1 MIVRGEPWRDR
12 MQRRAPQEIAR
23 YGVVVVLAA
32 LAVASLLVP
41 LHLDGLRLAIGVTMV
56 VILAAVL
63 ITAPAEM
70 RRRGELERANQRLR
84 DEIAERARVEAE
96 LRRKEEFLS
105 EVQRLSRTASWVAPI
120 PRDPK
125 PVAGENFRY
134 VGLGQS
140 NLSWTWD
147 IVHPDDRERVKKII
161 TAAIDERIGYELD
174 HRIVDPAGSIR
185 ILHVR
190 GQPVVDASG
199 TVTEYI
205 GTSTDVTKR
214 RAAEAELRKSE
225 QRYRNIFEFAGVAIV
240 EQDFTGVMAVLDDIS
255 ARESDVPRY
264 LDEHPEVAS
273 KTLELVRVTDANQA
287 AARLFA
293 AGSPSEFLNAVSALT
308 TPEIAAAWRIQLRA
322 IAEGKRIVETEVSLT
337 NLRSE
342 KVSALVT
349 IVLPAQLSGYESV
362 LVTVVDLTER
372 KRAEQALRE
381 SEAHYRALIEL
392 SPQMVWTTTAEG
404 SVISENQWWYE
415 YTGVRDPAA
424 QGFEPIHPEHRRRMR
439 KSWRE
444 TLASGREWIEE
455 APLRRADGQYR
466 WHLLRGRPERDADG
480 QIVRW
485 VGVAIDIHDRRE
497 AEVALRE
504 SEERYRA
511 LIEVSP
517 QVIWMAGADGSNM
530 YFNQWWYDYT
540 GLTQAESEGFAW
552 GEVVHPEY
560 RDRIIDSWRRH
571 MESGNE
577 WTMEGPL
584 RRAADGQYRW
594 HLARGLPIRDAD
606 GRIVR
611 WIGVVFDIHDRREAE
626 ESLRRSEAW
635 LSEGQRLS
643 RTGSWAMNVET
654 GQVVYASKEF
664 LRIIGFDEGDGI
676 PSTEVVLG
684 RVHPDDR
691 PGAIE
696 DLERGLVAKTDYA
709 AERRLTLP
717 DGTIRHIHYVVHP
730 ASDAAGNVVELIGTV
745 MDVTERKRSEEALR
759 QTQAALTH
767 VTRVATVGEVSA
779 SIAHE
784 LNQPLGA
791 IANNANA
798 SLGLLSSA
806 KVDLDEVRGALADI
820 VGDAERASAIIERV
834 RALARRSVPERVP
847 VQLADLVREVV
858 TLTGAE
864 SVTRRVAI
872 RIDVADDLPRVLG
885 DRVELQQVLLN
896 LVVNGMDAMSGVEPS
911 DRRLEIR
918 GVPDQ
923 LDRHPAVRISVEDRG
938 VGLRSEHA
946 DQLFEPFY
954 TTKAHGMGL
963 GLAISRSIIEA
974 HGGRLWAEVN
984 PGPGA
989 TFSFALPA
997 AAAA

>member
-1 MIVRGEPWRDR
+1 
-12 MQRRAPQEIAR
+12 MQRGAPQEIAR

-41 LHLDGLRLAIGVTMV
+41 FHLEGLRLAIGVAMV

-70 RRRGELERANQRLR
+70 RRRGKLERANRQLR
-84 DEIAERARVEAE
+84 EEIAERTRVEAE

-147 IVHPDDRERVKKII
+147 IVHPDDRERVEKVVA
-161 TAAIDERIGYELD
+161 AAIDEGIGYELD
-174 HRIVDPAGSIR
+174 HRVVYPDGSIG

-225 QRYRNIFEFAGVAIV
+225 QRHRNIFEFAGVAIV
-240 EQDFTGVMAVLDDIS
+240 EEDFTGVMAVLDDIR

-287 AARLFA
+287 AARLFG

-308 TPEIAAAWRIQLRA
+308 TPEIAVAWGVQLRA
-322 IAEGKRIVETEVSLT
+322 IAEGKRIVETEVTLT
-337 NLRSE
+337 TLRIE

-349 IVLPAQLSGYESV
+349 IVLPAQLSGYQSV
-362 LVTVVDLTER
+362 LVTVVDLTEH
-372 KRAEQALRE
+372 KRAEQ
-381 SEAHYRALIEL
+381 
-392 SPQMVWTTTAEG
+392 
-404 SVISENQWWYE
+404 
-415 YTGVRDPAA
+415 
-424 QGFEPIHPEHRRRMR
+424 
-439 KSWRE
+439 
-444 TLASGREWIEE
+444 
-455 APLRRADGQYR
+455 
-466 WHLLRGRPERDADG
+466 
-480 QIVRW
+480 
-485 VGVAIDIHDRRE
+485 
-497 AEVALRE
+497 ALRE

-517 QVIWMAGADGSNM
+517 QMIWMARADGSNL

-552 GEVVHPEY
+552 GQVVHPEH
-560 RDRIIDSWRRH
+560 RDRITESWRRH
-571 MESGNE
+571 MESGDE

-606 GRIVR
+606 GRVVR

-635 LSEGQRLS
+635 LSEAQRLS
-643 RTGSWAMNVET
+643 HTGSWARNLET
-654 GQVVYASKEF
+654 MEMVYVSPNL
-664 LRIIGFDEGDGI
+664 LRIAGFDRGGGNTPADPLI
-676 PSTEVVLG
+676 D
-684 RVHPDDR
+684 RVHPEDR
-691 PGAIE
+691 LRAVEETERAIR
-696 DLERGLVAKTDYA
+696 DKTDSA
-709 AERRLTLP
+709 GERRLLLP
-717 DGTIRHIHYVVHP
+717 DGTIRHIQYALHP
-730 ASDAAGNVVELIGTV
+730 VLNAAGHPVELIGTV

-798 SLGLLSSA
+798 SLGLLSGA
-806 KVDLDEVRGALADI
+806 QLDLDEVRGALADI
-820 VGDAERASAIIERV
+820 VDDAERASAIIERV

-847 VQLADLVREVV
+847 VRLADLVREVV

-864 SVTRRVAI
+864 LVTRRVAI
-872 RIDVADDLPRVLG
+872 RIDVPEDLPLVLG

-911 DRRLEIR
+911 HRILEIR
-918 GVPDQ
+918 GAPDQ
-923 LDRHPAVRISVEDRG
+923 LDGHPAARISVGDRG

-974 HGGRLWAEVN
+974 HGGRLWAEAN